1 MKETEEISNE
11 KEIQNRLPVNP
22 WTGAI
27 IYGATA
33 PPRSQ
38 PRARAPAVNRGAAK
52 PKSSERKLDKTGSK
66 ANEKKNGSNTVIT
79 ENQVMGRVFTNHD
92 QNFLLITLF
101 SPLLPQL
108 YGDKIEL
115 W

>member
-1 MKETEEISNE
+1 MKETEEVSNE

-38 PRARAPAVNRGAAK
+38 PRARVPAVNRGAAK
-52 PKSSERKLDKTGSK
+52 PKTSEKKVDRTGLK

-79 ENQVMGRVFTNHD
+79 EKQVLGRVFTNYY
-92 QNFLLITLF
+92 QNLF
-101 SPLLPQL
+101 S
-108 YGDKIEL
+108 
-115 W
+115 